1 MSLLQIIPEPGQ
13 LLLLGV
19 AFILA
24 GILFRKIQRTVP
36 AVEEARPASLPELRQ
51 SKSNKT
57 PASNTARSPLV
68 PMPAQMD
75 SHAALVNE

>member
-24 GILFRKIQRTVP
+24 GILFRKVRKTVP
-36 AVEEARPASLPELRQ
+36 AAEKALPAPEPEMRQ
-51 SKSNKT
+51 FRASKA
-57 PASNTARSPLV
+57 PVSNTGRSTRV
-68 PMPAQMD
+68 PMSPQMD
-75 SHAALVNE
+75 SQAALVRE